1 MAPPCS
7 RPKDCRL
14 PSIGMVAT
22 TLVADCS
29 RTFTPIF
36 SSSSPHTIVHGS
48 NFFILLLSSLF
59 RYCSRK
65 ATMTTSLID
74 TIVPS
79 FLSGQWLTPDNPS
92 RITEVAD
99 PSTGEIVARVSAEG
113 LDIAAAVDYARDV
126 GRKNLQEL
134 TIHERSLKIKELAI
148 FLQNHRDE
156 LNALAHKTGANKRD
170 NFVDVDGGI
179 STMFTI
185 SSKGRREMPNSHVV
199 TDGEPE
205 VFSKDGSF
213 IGRHVYTTIPGIAVQ
228 INAFNFPV

>member
-1 MAPPCS
+1 
-7 RPKDCRL
+7 
-14 PSIGMVAT
+14 
-22 TLVADCS
+22 
-29 RTFTPIF
+29 
-36 SSSSPHTIVHGS
+36 
-48 NFFILLLSSLF
+48 
-59 RYCSRK
+59 
-65 ATMTTSLID
+65 MTTSLID

-79 FLSGQWLTPDNPS
+79 FLSGKWLTPDNPT
-92 RITEVAD
+92 RITEVTD

-113 LDIAAAVDYARDV
+113 LDIAAAVNYARDI

-134 TIHERSLKIKELAI
+134 TIHERSLKVKELAMY
-148 FLQNHRDE
+148 LQEHRDE

-213 IGRHVYTTIPGIAVQ
+213 IGRHIYTTIPGIAVQ
-228 INAFNFPV
+228 INAFNFPIWGMLEKFAPSFIAGVPSIVKPATPTGFVTQACVRLM